1 MAWIW
6 FKGYRVMEKQETT
19 YISKLIP
26 KDLLPLLLQQLWW
39 KGFDEAQKKFPNEDA
54 SNVAVRRLIKRM
66 FTEIDVDAT
75 RKQIEEEAREL
86 LKGYVLLTSPFSD
99 SGFNPSKEEME
110 QMDTDDILTFV
121 DRVFSLI
128 TGEK

>member
-1 MAWIW
+1 
-6 FKGYRVMEKQETT
+6 MEKQETT

-54 SNVAVRRLIKRM
+54 SNVAVRRLIKGM

-75 RKQIEEEAREL
+75 RKQIEELFYEYEFDADSSTDITFDPDKLPLFINKVLAL
-86 LKGYVLLTSPFSD
+86 LGGT
-99 SGFNPSKEEME
+99 NE
-110 QMDTDDILTFV
+110 
-121 DRVFSLI
+121 
-128 TGEK
+128 

>member
-1 MAWIW
+1 MTS
-6 FKGYRVMEKQETT
+6 KEPQPEKT

-75 RKQIEEEAREL
+75 RKQITEEAREL

-99 SGFNPSKEEME
+99 SGFNPSKEELE
-110 QMDTDDILTFV
+110 QIETDDILKFV
-121 DRVFSLI
+121 DRVLALLGG
-128 TGEK
+128 TTNGK

>member
-1 MAWIW
+1 
-6 FKGYRVMEKQETT
+6 MEKQETT

-75 RKQIEEEAREL
+75 RKQIEEIIQSVANEYFKAGMSNYCMSFNRETFDVEIPRL
-86 LKGYVLLTSPFSD
+86 PIS
-99 SGFNPSKEEME
+99 
-110 QMDTDDILTFV
+110 QFV
-121 DRVFSLI
+121 DRVLALLGG
-128 TGEK
+128 TTNGK